1 MNWTEI
7 CNKWDE
13 WLDGWIERNII
24 RLMALMCLLFGTLFC
39 LGIYVCVDTVHTV
52 ARMAVE
58 LSDLN
63 VRVHTLQ
70 DQQRELSH
78 EQRWIREYNP
88 SRSYT
93 RARTEVFEI
102 TAYSADDCGKT
113 ENHPLYGVT
122 ASGRKL
128 TGADA
133 YKVVAVDNHK
143 IKFGTR
149 MIIHHPAGPIPV
161 IAADTGGDIQGN
173 RLDLFVSSRDEAWKW
188 GRKTMKVTVLE

>member
-1 MNWTEI
+1 MSYKEI
-7 CNKWDE
+7 CQKWDE

-24 RLMALMCLLFGTLFC
+24 RLMALMCVLFATLFAW
-39 LGIYVCVDTVHTV
+39 GIYICVDTVKI
-52 ARMAVE
+52 ASRLAVE
-58 LSDLN
+58 LSELN

-70 DQQRELSH
+70 DQQKELSR

-93 RARTEVFEI
+93 RSRTENYVV
-102 TAYSADDCGKT
+102 TAYSLDECGKT
-113 ENHPLYGVT
+113 KNHPLYGVT

-133 YKVVAVDNHK
+133 YKVVAVDNHR

-149 MIIHHPAGPIPV
+149 MIIHAPSGPIYAV
-161 IAADTGGDIQGN
+161 AADTGGDIQGN
-173 RLDLFVSSRDEAWKW
+173 RLDLFVADQDKALAWGVK
-188 GRKTMKVTVLE
+188 KLKVTVLD